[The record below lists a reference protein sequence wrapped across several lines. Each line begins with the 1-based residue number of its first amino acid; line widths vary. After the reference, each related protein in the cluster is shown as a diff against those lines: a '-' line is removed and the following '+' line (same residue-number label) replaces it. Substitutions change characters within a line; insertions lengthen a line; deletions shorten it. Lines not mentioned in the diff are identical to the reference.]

1 MRKNIFLMMI
11 LLLIT
16 LTACGNTGNVKVY
29 NDTTEDILANHVEE
43 KLTAVMISKD
53 LENDKIVFLDYISG
67 DQLELGYHGGVVV
80 TDTRGS
86 NVSINDINVGSV
98 LDITYYADTKRLI
111 SIASNSNVQ
120 VLKNI
125 NKFAADVTN
134 KKATYKGSSCKMSE
148 FALAFDDGKAKN
160 IMEVSTEDK
169 VTLYL
174 MNGSLISCVI
184 DEGHGYVRLIN
195 QHTYVGGMVEIGYDV
210 IVPVTDDMLLAVRE
224 GTYTLRI
231 NKNGYSDSKEVT
243 VEKDKEIDVDI
254 SDIAIPRGTVSFVV
268 TPAEAEVYVN
278 NDLLET
284 HAYTNIYGSY
294 GLKIK
299 AEGYQS
305 FNGSFKVSEP
315 VKSYT
320 FELTPLDDAT
330 TEEDTTETTE
340 ETTDTSTDTQT
351 TTESETSTETTTES
365 VYTSETTTE
374 LSAPTEV
381 TTQVTYDGAT
391 DNTIT
396 IKTPVGASV
405 YVDGN
410 YVGYVPV
417 TFPKVVGTH
426 TIILYQTG
434 SLIKSYTIQA
444 VDDGKDDEY
453 SFDGLTALIDL
464 MNIDN

>member
-11 LLLIT
+11 LLLLT
-16 LTACGNTGNVKVY
+16 LTACGDTGDVKVY
-29 NDTTEDILANHVEE
+29 DDTTEDILANHVEAN
-43 KLTAVMISKD
+43 LTAVMISKD
-53 LENDKIVFLDYISG
+53 MENDKIVFLDYISG

-86 NVSINDINVGSV
+86 SININDLTIGSIV
-98 LDITYYADTKRLI
+98 DITYYADTKRLI
-111 SIASNSNVQ
+111 SIAASSSVQ
-120 VLKNI
+120 VLKDV
-125 NKFAADVTN
+125 NKFAADVIN

-148 FALAFDDGKAKN
+148 YALAFDDGKAKS
-160 IMEVSTEDK
+160 IMEVNTEDK

-174 MNGSLISCVI
+174 MNGTLISCVI

-243 VEKDKEIDVDI
+243 VEKDEEVEVDI

-268 TPAEAEVYVN
+268 TPEDAELYVDN
-278 NDLLET
+278 ELLDT
-284 HAYTNIYGSY
+284 HAYSNIYGSY

-305 FNGSFKVSEP
+305 FNGSFKISEP

-320 FELTPLDDAT
+320 FELVALDDAT
-330 TEEDTTETTE
+330 TEDETTE
-340 ETTDTSTDTQT
+340 DETTGNDSNETTADSGT
-351 TTESETSTETTTES
+351 TTSSTESDGTTE
-365 VYTSETTTE
+365 
-374 LSAPTEV
+374 A
-381 TTQVTYDGAT
+381 TTQANYEGAT
-391 DNTIT
+391 NNTIT
-396 IKTPVGASV
+396 IKTPVGAGV

-410 YVGYVPV
+410 YVGYAPV
-417 TFPKVVGTH
+417 SFQKIVGTH
-426 TIILYQTG
+426 TIVLYQTG

-444 VDDGKDDEY
+444 ADDGKDDEY
-453 SFDGLTALIDL
+453 SFDDLTTLTDLI
-464 MNIDN
+464 NIDY